1 MLMLC
6 WTLPGINLWLAK
18 SIIQF
23 LTYNN
28 AVCFIRPHFLYLNQ
42 RLNSKL
48 TYSETELVAQL
59 QERNEQ
65 AFSYLYDNYSAALH
79 GIINQIIPDREIASD
94 VLQEVFV
101 NIWNK
106 IGTYDPIK
114 GRLFTWMLNVAR
126 NAAIDKVR
134 SRAYQDSLKNQ
145 SLPDDVNI
153 MTQSVKPNTDDY
165 GLKKL
170 VSKLKDEQKVLIDL
184 SYFQGFT
191 HEEIA
196 KSLNIPLGTVK
207 TRIRSALTQL
217 RTLIDQK

>member
-1 MLMLC
+1 M
-6 WTLPGINLWLAK
+6 
-18 SIIQF
+18 
-23 LTYNN
+23 
-28 AVCFIRPHFLYLNQ
+28 YLNQ
-42 RLNSKL
+42 RLNSKS
-48 TYSETELVAQL
+48 TYSEAELVSYL
-59 QERNEQ
+59 QQQNEQ
-65 AFSYLYDNYSAALH
+65 AFSYLYDNYAAALL
-79 GIINQIIPDREIASD
+79 GIINQIVPDKEIAND

-101 NIWNK
+101 NIWKK
-106 IGTYDPIK
+106 IGTYDAVK

-153 MTQSVKPNTDDY
+153 MNQSVRLHTDDY
-165 GLKKL
+165 GLRKM
-170 VSKLKDEQKVLIDL
+170 VNKLKDEQKVLIDL

-217 RTLIDQK
+217 RTLIEQK